1 MGKSLSHDLILGSQ
15 PTIKSV
21 DVGIGHNEVYIR
33 VRSWGLQSEELA
45 APAPDQRNREAGMLH
60 HSQRPDRQAAVS
72 VHYTRVVTREWQ
84 IWRSSP
90 CCSAPPIALASRSR
104 TGHSGRVP
112 WPEDFMSCCICGR
125 MESPPDARNYVELR
139 LAFPAHDGTMSQW
152 LGAHASCLG
161 NVTAPGFTVE
171 SPFD

>member
-90 CCSAPPIALASRSR
+90 LLFCTTYCACL
-104 TGHSGRVP
+104 
-112 WPEDFMSCCICGR
+112 E
-125 MESPPDARNYVELR
+125 EPDR
-139 LAFPAHDGTMSQW
+139 AFWA
-152 LGAHASCLG
+152 GAVA
-161 NVTAPGFTVE
+161 
-171 SPFD
+171 